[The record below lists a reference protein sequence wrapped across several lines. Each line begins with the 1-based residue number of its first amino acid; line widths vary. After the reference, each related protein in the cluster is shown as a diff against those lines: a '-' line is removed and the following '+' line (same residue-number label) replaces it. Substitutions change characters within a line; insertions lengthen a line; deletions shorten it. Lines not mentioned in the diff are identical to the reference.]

1 MLLIENSSDT
11 KASRAQIPMKINF
24 LLPCYAWGPSGG
36 FKVVYEY
43 ANRLVARGH
52 QVNVIHPRRL
62 KFPPPEELTIRKRV
76 RITRLWVKEICS
88 EPHIDWHRVDP
99 RVRLLYVP
107 SSDQRYVP
115 DGDILFATAWH
126 TVRSVSECSAKKGE
140 KCYLIQGYETWQ
152 GPQNL
157 VNDTWLAPLHKVVVS
172 RWLLQIGTDLGCND
186 ITYVPNAIDVEH
198 YRVITPIGQ
207 RTRQITM
214 AFSPVAVKALRDGI
228 KALEIAKEHFSDLR
242 ASLFGKERRASFIPP
257 WIDYVQNP
265 SQKQLVEQIFN
276 NSAIVMSSSV
286 AEGFGLPS
294 AEGAACGCA
303 MVVTDSGGVRD
314 FIVHGETGLL
324 SPPRDPE
331 ALARN
336 LCLLL
341 ENDDL
346 RIRLAQAG
354 RTFVS
359 DLNWDHSTDLLE
371 SFLNR
376 VQQNQV
382 SNHST
387 MAVAPPPPMRTSR
400 LEMN

>member
-1 MLLIENSSDT
+1 
-11 KASRAQIPMKINF
+11 MKVNF

-52 QVNVIHPRRL
+52 QVTVIHPRRL
-62 KFPPPEELTIRKRV
+62 KFPPPEELTIRKRI
-76 RITRLWVKEICS
+76 RIARLWLKEICS
-88 EPHIDWHRVDP
+88 EPLIDWHRVDP

-115 DGDILFATAWH
+115 DSDILFATAWH
-126 TVRSVSECSAKKGE
+126 TVRSVEECSVKKGE

-157 VNDTWLAPLHKVVVS
+157 VNDTWLAPLRKVVVS
-172 RWLLQIGTDLGCND
+172 RWLQQIGAELGCSD
-186 ITYVPNAIDVEH
+186 ISYVPNAVDVEQ

-207 RTRQITM
+207 RTRQVAM

-228 KALEIAKEHFSDLR
+228 KALDIAKKHLPNLR
-242 ASLFGKERRASFIPP
+242 AILFGKERRASFIPL
-257 WIDYVQNP
+257 WINYVQNP
-265 SQKQLVEQIFN
+265 SQEQLVEQIFN
-276 NSAIVMSSSV
+276 NSAIVMSSSI
-286 AEGFGLPS
+286 AEGFGLPP

-303 MVVTDSGGVRD
+303 MVTTDSGGVRD
-314 FIVHGETGLL
+314 FITHGKTGLL

-341 ENDDL
+341 ANDDL

-354 RTFVS
+354 HALVVGF
-359 DLNWDHSTDLLE
+359 NWERSTDLLE
-371 SFLNR
+371 SFLNGV
-376 VQQNQV
+376 VQNPV
-382 SNHST
+382 PHRPSV
-387 MAVAPPPPMRTSR
+387 AVTPPPQMQVSR
-400 LEMN
+400 LETN